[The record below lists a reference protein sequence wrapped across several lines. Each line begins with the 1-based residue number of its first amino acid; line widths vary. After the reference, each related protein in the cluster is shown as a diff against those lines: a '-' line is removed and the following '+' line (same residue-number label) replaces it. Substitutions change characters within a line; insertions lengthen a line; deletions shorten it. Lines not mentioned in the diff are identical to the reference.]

1 MIKYAA
7 IKKANYT
14 SEKVSEYLR
23 NPDTVTSNGEE
34 WVTWLTG
41 FFDSQTGDFDIV
53 FKDKEEFATWQIS
66 GVDKTIRTV
75 KYDWSI
81 NQVSISI
88 AFRPDVFFDF
98 EAKQNMVEADCVALI
113 EGLTNDDL
121 KAKFGI

>member
-14 SEKVSEYLR
+14 PANVSEYLR
-23 NPDTVTSNGEE
+23 IPDTVTVNGED
-34 WVTWLTG
+34 WATWLTG

-53 FKDKEEFATWQIS
+53 FKDRDEFENWQIS
-66 GVDKTIRTV
+66 GIDKTIRTV

-88 AFRPDVFFDF
+88 AFRPDTFFDF

-113 EGLTNDDL
+113 EGLTNDDF